1 MLGRPVGIEGCDV
14 GCDVGCVDG
23 SELGCIVGWPVVGT
37 LLGM

>member
-23 SELGCIVGWPVVGT
+23 SALGCIVGWPVVGT